1 MTPRKKAG
9 TPARGGVTPNGVCMN
24 ENELLSDV
32 AAKVGAM
39 YRAAQEDAVPVEP
52 EIFGQRVADMLADD
66 WGGINVYIPK
76 GKSDRLRRR
85 NAHMWRD
92 FSVKKIPLADIARKY
107 GLSEQ
112 RAYAVLAAERERNR
126 QKQHSLPGMFL

>member
-1 MTPRKKAG
+1 
-9 TPARGGVTPNGVCMN
+9 MN

-39 YRAAQEDAVPVEP
+39 YRSAQEDAVPVEP

-85 NAHMWRD
+85 NAYMWRD